1 MVALQFAHEQPE
13 CIKVSLFAAEPVPR
27 RVKQSRHFVKSQKMT
42 VTSNCFFSCP
52 DQFDKKPIDI
62 LFFDQESSARLENTQ
77 HFEHHPAW
85 FQEMMQCVYD
95 QDTVKLKCV

>member
-1 MVALQFAHEQPE
+1 
-13 CIKVSLFAAEPVPR
+13 
-27 RVKQSRHFVKSQKMT
+27 MT

-62 LFFDQESSARLENTQ
+62 LFFDQESSARLENMQ